1 MIQRNYKLSKLRSF
15 FLLGPRGVG
24 KSTLLRE
31 HFREINCFYVNLLE
45 SDVERRLAARP
56 ERLLE
61 EWNAQPKAIQESKW
75 IVIDEVQRVPR
86 ILDAVH
92 KGIADFGLRFAL
104 TGSSARKLKRGAANL
119 LAGRASE
126 FRMHPFSFTEL
137 GHDFDPIDAMTFGL
151 LPESFQLK
159 DNLLERRRFLNS
171 YVNTYLREEIQAEQI
186 VRNME
191 PFRQFIEV
199 AAATN
204 GKILNAAKV
213 GRQCGLD
220 PKTSQRYFQ
229 ILSDTLVGF
238 YLPAFDLS
246 IRKQQATH
254 PKFFWFD
261 LGVARAASGMLDEKI
276 SASTYEFGNLFEH
289 LVIGEAS
296 KLNDQSEAGAKLMY
310 FRSADGSEIDLVVKR
325 GKSLYAIEIKSAE
338 NPDITDI
345 RKLSRLQ
352 QSLPKGTQAFV
363 FCNTVKPYVSE
374 GVRIVHWMAGLQE
387 IFPWQ

>member
-1 MIQRNYKLSKLRSF
+1 MIKRNYNLSKSRSF

-31 HFREINCFYVNLLE
+31 HFKDIKCFYVNLLE
-45 SDVERRLAARP
+45 SDVERRFASNPGRM
-56 ERLLE
+56 LE
-61 EWNAQPKAIQESKW
+61 EWHGQAKNIKSSKW
-75 IVIDEVQRVPR
+75 IVIDEVQRIPR

-92 KGIADFGLRFAL
+92 KGISEQGLKFAL

-126 FRMHPFSFTEL
+126 FRMHPFSFSEI
-137 GHDFDPIDAMTFGL
+137 GSDFDAMDAMSYGL
-151 LPESFQLK
+151 LPESFTLK
-159 DNLLERRRFLNS
+159 DDLLERRRFLNA

-199 AAATN
+199 AGAAN

-213 GRQCGLD
+213 GRQCGID

-229 ILSDTLVGF
+229 VLCDTLVGF

-246 IRKQQATH
+246 IRKQQSMH

-276 SASTYEFGNLFEH
+276 TAKTYEFGNLFEH
-289 LVIGEAS
+289 LVIVEAV
-296 KLNDQSEAGAKLMY
+296 KMNDQTEAGAKLMY
-310 FRSADGSEIDLVVKR
+310 FKSADDAEIDLIIKR
-325 GKSLYAIEIKSAE
+325 GKSVYAIEIKSAE
-338 NPDITDI
+338 NPDIVDI
-345 RKLSRLQ
+345 HKLSHLQ
-352 QSLPKGTQAFV
+352 KSLPKGTQVFV
-363 FCNTVKPYVSE
+363 FCNTTRPYITD
-374 GVRIVHWMAGLQE
+374 GVRVVNWMAGLQE
-387 IFPWQ
+387 IFP